1 MALKKQTVVLPF
13 NKGLEQKEGNSQTV
27 AGSLAEATNIR
38 FERTGQIAHRHG
50 FKHATQLTTS
60 GAQVGKAYGAGS
72 YKDEAIMFN
81 GFKAY
86 ATIENSDAYRLA
98 EKGNCSAAE
107 FKQDYIAANTNAY
120 QSAASVA
127 VVGDLAVYA
136 WVEVGMSASGTSYKI
151 MASMKDRDNN
161 AQIIA
166 PTQLATESIVGA
178 GDPTAQYK
186 VPAPQVH
193 AMGGYVYIVAYQSS
207 AIRYWK
213 LNLNSGAIPTSIST
227 SSTAF
232 PSITLGTAGKP
243 AFSSDTIFTSSFDA
257 GGLVLFYIG
266 DNSAASGG
274 SANDYMLAI
283 YTDSGSGVLTLDAGS
298 AIYRTGTAEVP
309 AVLTASSDNNTDPKV
324 CVPVVRCLNKT
335 SHTTTD
341 ASKVDSNARIVIM
354 YTYDDG
360 DPSIY
365 TSVLSS
371 SLAYQSNLQHKEL
384 ISNSHLLAGS
394 VLASGSTLTSS
405 DFYYVIEHGTSG
417 SAIFN
422 PKSAGTNPSGSPLQQ
437 KVHGLRKGYVNHSSG
452 GVHMD
457 AADFVTNASLVT
469 DLMYPPDTSTST
481 SSYSNLFFGVSMH
494 NGNAGYRESSRTII
508 CDIDG
513 KPVAA
518 SLFGEATSSTSE
530 QLLYMASTNFYRGLA
545 GNQTIYDGARLHYG
559 AQRVT
564 HLGDRKYFFGLSKF
578 IANHEFLNT
587 NILNATTATVDFQP
601 DRYMPSVQAGNSL
614 VVAGGLLWHYAG
626 DYFKELGFLFAP
638 TFKSTS
644 SATGSGNIPEGTYLY
659 QAVYEWT
666 DVHGNLQQSA
676 PSEQESITNTH
687 ATSNTNTLVVYGLQL
702 THKTDVK
709 LVLYRTDTGGAI
721 KYKIA
726 SAEIDGSASYS
737 FTDITGYGLTD
748 NTALYTDLNELAHVP
763 PGSCTD
769 ITVFRNRIFA
779 VGTDNAVYYS
789 STLTP
794 GISPFFVATSQYF
807 TVDNYAK
814 EITGIENNVQ
824 SLVVFTENGVYYVSG
839 EGPDGT
845 GANGAFTQPK
855 LSAPDQGMIPYGA
868 HANTPAGV
876 MFISRRGIYLVTR
889 NMQVTYAG
897 KSVEDLTNSI
907 TITDIA
913 VIDAKNEIRFLYG
926 NGNMLVYNYAFNTW
940 SKTETND
947 TRSSVGIEYAE
958 GRFFLVNSAGQVL
971 YEDTGTH
978 VDQLATVGTSDAIV
992 STGGYV
998 YTVST
1003 NWLRIPDMGKA
1014 SRVYRIKFMGIGQE
1028 NHSQT
1033 LTVQS
1038 DFDSSKTSTTG
1049 AVVFDTTTENVSTGY
1064 NQTELR
1070 HHLTYQKAEAIK
1082 VTITANRTTT
1092 ATSSSPGIMLM
1103 DGLAVEVGMKPN
1115 KTFKLS
1121 EQRSG

>member
-1 MALKKQTVVLPF
+1 MALKKQTIVLPF
-13 NKGLEQKEGNSQTV
+13 NKGLEQKEGNSQTI
-27 AGSLAEATNIR
+27 AGGLADAKNIR

-50 FKHATQLTTS
+50 FKHATQITTA
-60 GAQVGKAYGAGS
+60 GTQVGKAYASGS
-72 YKDEAIMFN
+72 YKDEAILYN
-81 GFKAY
+81 GLKAY
-86 ATIENSDAYRLA
+86 ATIENADSYRLTD
-98 EKGNCSAAE
+98 KGSCSAAE
-107 FKQDYIAANTNAY
+107 LKQDYIAANTNAY

-136 WVEVGMSASGTSYKI
+136 WVEVAMAATGTSYKI
-151 MASMKDRDNN
+151 MACMKDLDNN

-178 GDPTAQYK
+178 GDATAYYK

-193 AMGGYVYIVAYQSS
+193 AMGGYIYIVAYQSS

-213 LNLNSGAIPTSIST
+213 LDLNSGAIPTSIST
-227 SSTAF
+227 SSTAL

-243 AFSSDTIFTSSFDA
+243 AFSTDTLFTSAYDA
-257 GGLVLFYIG
+257 GALVLFYIG

-283 YTDSGSGVLTLDAGS
+283 YTDSGSGVITLDAGS
-298 AIYRTGTAEVP
+298 AIYQTGTAEVP
-309 AVLTASSDNNTDPKV
+309 AVLTASSDDNTDPKV
-324 CVPVVRCLNKT
+324 SVPVVRCLNKYT
-335 SHTTTD
+335 GSVAD
-341 ASKVDSNARIVIM
+341 AGKGDSNARIVIM

-360 DPSIY
+360 NASIY
-365 TSVLSS
+365 TSVLSE

-384 ISNSHLLAGS
+384 IDDSHLLAGS
-394 VLASGSTLTSS
+394 VIVNGSNLIGS

-417 SAIFN
+417 SSTLTA
-422 PKSAGTNPSGSPLQQ
+422 KSAGTNPSGSPLQQ
-437 KVHGLRKGYVNHSSG
+437 KVHGLRKGYINHTTG
-452 GVHMD
+452 GISME

-469 DLMYPPDTSTST
+469 DLMYSPETSQ
-481 SSYSNLFFGVSMH
+481 SSSSFYNLFFGVSMH
-494 NGNAGYRESSRTII
+494 NGNSGYRESSRTLI
-508 CDIDG
+508 CDISG

-530 QLLYMASTNFYRGLA
+530 QLLYMAATTFFRSLA

-564 HLGDRKYFFGLSKF
+564 HLGDRKYLFGLSKF

-601 DRYMPSVQAGNSL
+601 TRYLPSAQAGNSL

-626 DYFKELGFLFAP
+626 DYFKELGFLFSP
-638 TFKSTS
+638 TFKSSSKSTS
-644 SATGSGNIPEGTYLY
+644 GGSMAAGTYLY
-659 QAVYEWT
+659 QATYEWT

-676 PSEQESITNTH
+676 PSEQLSVEVTH
-687 ATSNTNTLVVYGLQL
+687 ATSNSVGLVVYGLQL

-709 LVLYRTDTGGAI
+709 LVIYRTDTGEAI
-721 KYKIA
+721 KYKVA
-726 SAEIDGSASYS
+726 SAAIDGSATYS

-748 NTALYTDLNELAHVP
+748 NTALYTDMNELAHVP

-779 VGTDNAVYYS
+779 VGSDNAVYYS

-855 LSAPDQGMIPYGA
+855 LSAPDQGMISYGA
-868 HANTPAGV
+868 HANTPLGV
-876 MFISRRGIYLVTR
+876 MFVSRRGIYLIGR

-897 KSVEDLTNSI
+897 KSVEDFTNSI

-913 VIDAKNEIRFLYG
+913 IIDAKNEIRFLYG

-940 SKTETND
+940 SQTDTND
-947 TRSSVGIEYAE
+947 NQTSVGIEYAE
-958 GRFFLVNSAGQVL
+958 GRFFFVNAAGQVL
-971 YEDTGTH
+971 YEDTSTY
-978 VDQLATVGTSDAIV
+978 VDQLATVGASDSIA
-992 STGGYV
+992 STGGYD
-998 YTVST
+998 YMIST
-1003 NWLRIPDMGKA
+1003 NWLRIPDLGKA

-1028 NHSQT
+1028 NHSQS
-1033 LTVQS
+1033 LTVYS
-1038 DFDSSKTSTTG
+1038 DFDTSKASTTG
-1049 AVVFDTTTENVSTGY
+1049 AVVFDSTTDNVSAGW

-1070 HHLTYQKAEAIK
+1070 HHLTYQKAEAIR
-1082 VTITANRTTT
+1082 ITMTAQRTTT
-1092 ATSSSPGIMLM
+1092 ATSGSPGIMLM
-1103 DGLAVEVGMKPN
+1103 DGLAIEVGLKPN
-1115 KTFKLS
+1115 KTFKIS
-1121 EQRSG
+1121 EKRSG